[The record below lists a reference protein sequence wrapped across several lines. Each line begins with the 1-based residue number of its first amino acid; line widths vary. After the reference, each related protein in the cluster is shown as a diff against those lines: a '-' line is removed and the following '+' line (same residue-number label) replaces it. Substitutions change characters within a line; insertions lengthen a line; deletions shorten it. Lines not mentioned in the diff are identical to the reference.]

1 MGSTPETRA
10 AGPPGTPPPL
20 LACCACCGSGFVQ
33 PQSWRERPGGRL
45 RLVLRCPECLV
56 RTVGEYEPAIVADYD
71 RALVAG
77 RLEIAALCQAV
88 TRANMEA
95 EAERL
100 SQALEFDLIGPD
112 DFAGY
117 NR

>member
-1 MGSTPETRA
+1 M
-10 AGPPGTPPPL
+10 
-20 LACCACCGSGFVQ
+20 
-33 PQSWRERPGGRL
+33 RL
-45 RLVLRCPECLV
+45 ELRCPECLL
-56 RTVGEYEPAIVADYD
+56 RTTGEYELGLVAAYD
-71 RALVAG
+71 RTLVEG

-95 EAERL
+95 EASRL
-100 SQALEFDLIGPD
+100 AQALDLDLISAD